1 MCRRPARSRLQ
12 PPTFVPSHPSIYLSL
27 YFPVTLL
34 SFFFLKKK
42 KRRYF
47 LFCFDFDLIDRSLSL
62 YQYPHT
68 GKSLFHFQPKESL
81 WLSIS
86 LSFSRLFSHRIIR
99 FPQKVFQL
107 LTNTPVFAGFLLR
120 HTLSLYHRPRDFR
133 IRPLP
138 SGLNTTTSYCT
149 TLPPPFL
156 ARFLFHLFDHNPFS
170 HTISSIC
177 G

>member
-1 MCRRPARSRLQ
+1 MSPSRSLSTTTTDFRSQ
-12 PPTFVPSHPSIYLSL
+12 PSFDLSIVVLSSHSL
-27 YFPVTLL
+27 VFL
-34 SFFFLKKK
+34 FLKR

-62 YQYPHT
+62 YQYSHT

-107 LTNTPVFAGFLLR
+107 LTNTPVFVGFLLR